1 MGMGGSGDV
10 EATVPPPQLDLFEPL
25 LEKETERIYVNGN
38 GNANGNGHAAN
49 GHHVAMIG
57 MKESPVES
65 LDFELVENEIF
76 RQDWRSRKK
85 SEILQYVAVKWASV
99 FLLGILTATAALGIN
114 TAVENI
120 AGLKFLWTVKFMQT
134 ESIVMAFVVYAG
146 INVML
151 VMVASLLCVYIG
163 PSAAGSGIPEV
174 KAYLN
179 GVDIPNIFSIKTLF
193 VKIIGSIGSVAGG
206 LIVGKEGPL
215 VHVGSCIASIL
226 GQGGSV
232 KYGMTCKWLRYL
244 KNDRDRRD
252 LVTCGAAAG
261 VAAAFRAPVGG
272 VLFALEE
279 ATSWWRGPLLWRAF
293 FTTAVV
299 AVVLRTGIA
308 WCKQGHCGLAGEGG
322 MIIFDVKGVE
332 DNYGLDELVPVVV
345 LGLLGGV
352 LGSLFNQINAKIVVW
367 SGGWLKKKGKFAKI
381 THAVIIALFTS
392 ICSFGLPWLAKC
404 QPCPDHLTIPG
415 EKSCPTYGRAG
426 NFKNFHCPDGY
437 YNDLAGLFFNTNED
451 TVRNLFSKGTN
462 GEFEFSSLFLYLGSA
477 YSLALLTY
485 GIAVPSGLFVPAILC
500 GATYGRIVGMVMG
513 TVHKNGPIDEGV
525 YAILG
530 AASFLGGS
538 MRMTVSLCIIL
549 LELTNNLLLLPL
561 IMLVLLISKTVGD
574 CFNDG
579 LYSLHVHIKGIP
591 FLEAH
596 PPRFMSHLTARDAIT
611 QPLIWFSKVERV
623 GTIVEVLRS
632 TNHNAFPIVDDDVEQ
647 SGQPVLFGLVLR
659 SHLLV
664 LLKKKQF
671 SDNRY
676 SQAQKEQSSL
686 VTSAEFAKPGS
697 GKGLTIDDI
706 EFTVAE
712 EEMFLDIHEVA
723 NTSPYTVVETM
734 SLAKTYTLFRQLG
747 LRHLCVVPR
756 TSEGQPIIGLL
767 TRHDFMSN
775 YLLNRFP
782 HVRQN
787 DYTKIRAFTSSTV
800 GSRL

>member
-1 MGMGGSGDV
+1 MGGNENDHRGAAV
-10 EATVPPPQLDLFEPL
+10 EPPPQLDLYEPL
-25 LEKETERIYVNGN
+25 LDEKIKASPR
-38 GNANGNGHAAN
+38 NAAMHQAEIGTK
-49 GHHVAMIG
+49 VAPI
-57 MKESPVES
+57 ES
-65 LDFELVENEIF
+65 LDFELVENELF

-85 SEILQYVAVKWASV
+85 SEIVQYVVVKWAFV
-99 FLLGILTATAALGIN
+99 FFVGILTALAALGIN
-114 TAVENI
+114 IAVENI
-120 AGLKFLWTVKFMQT
+120 AGLKFQFTVKFMN
-134 ESIVMAFVVYAG
+134 SDNFIMAFVVYAG
-146 INVML
+146 VNMFL
-151 VMVASLLCVYIG
+151 VMAAALLCVYIG

-179 GVDIPNIFSIKTLF
+179 GVDTPNIFSIKTLI
-193 VKIIGSIGSVAGG
+193 VKILGSIGSVSGG

-215 VHVGSCIASIL
+215 VHVGACIASLL
-226 GQGGSV
+226 GQGGSTRH
-232 KYGMTCKWLRYL
+232 GLTCKWLRYL

-279 ATSWWRGPLLWRAF
+279 VTSWWRGPLLWRAF
-293 FTTAVV
+293 FTSAVV
-299 AVVLRTGIA
+299 AVILRTGIS

-322 MIIFDVKGVE
+322 LIMFDVSGVQ
-332 DNYGLDELVPVVV
+332 DNYGLNELIPVVV
-345 LGLLGGV
+345 LGVLGGV
-352 LGSLFNQINAKIVVW
+352 LGSLFNQINAKIIVW
-367 SGGWLKKKGKFAKI
+367 SAWWLKRKGKFAKI
-381 THAVIIALFTS
+381 TQAVIVALITS
-392 ICSFGLPWLAKC
+392 ICSFGLPWLATC
-404 QPCPDHLTIPG
+404 RPCPDHVSIPG

-426 NFKNFHCPDGY
+426 NFKNFHCPAGS
-437 YNDLAGLFFNTNED
+437 YNDLAGLFFSTNED

-462 GEFEFSSLFLYLGSA
+462 GEFQFGSLFLYLGSA

-500 GATYGRIVGMVMG
+500 GATYGRIVGMIMG
-513 TVHKNGPIDEGV
+513 IFYTKGTFDEGV
-525 YAILG
+525 YALLG

-591 FLEAH
+591 FMEAH
-596 PPRFMSHLTARDAIT
+596 PPRFMSHLSARDAIT

-623 GTIVEVLRS
+623 GTIVEVLRD
-632 TNHNAFPIVDDDVEQ
+632 TKHHAFPVVDDDIEY
-647 SGQPVLFGLVLR
+647 SGKPVLLGLVLR

-664 LLKKKQF
+664 LLKKKHF
-671 SDNRY
+671 LEMKAAHSP
-676 SQAQKEQSSL
+676 EQGSL

-697 GKGLTIDDI
+697 GKGLTIQEI
-706 EFTVAE
+706 ELTPAE
-712 EEMFLDIHEVA
+712 EEMFLDIHEVS

-734 SLAKTYTLFRQLG
+734 SLAKAYTLFRQLG

-756 TSEGQPIIGLL
+756 TSEGQPIIGIL

-775 YLLNRFP
+775 HLLNLFP

-787 DYTKIRAFTSSTV
+787 DYTKIQAFTSKIGET
-800 GSRL
+800 RL

>member
-1 MGMGGSGDV
+1 MGGSEEGGEYRDV
-10 EATVPPPQLDLFEPL
+10 EATVAPPQLGMYEPL
-25 LEKETERIYVNGN
+25 LEKEKGFAIADGNGN
-38 GNANGNGHAAN
+38 GNGNSAN

-57 MKESPVES
+57 TKVSPIES

-76 RQDWRSRKK
+76 RQDWRTRKK
-85 SEILQYVAVKWASV
+85 SEILQYVAVKWAFV
-99 FLLGILTATAALGIN
+99 FLVGILTAITALGIN
-114 TAVENI
+114 IAVENI
-120 AGLKFLWTVKFMQT
+120 AGMKFLWTVKFMQ
-134 ESIVMAFVVYAG
+134 SDSFVMAFVVYAG
-146 INVML
+146 FNVTL
-151 VMVASLLCVYIG
+151 VTVASLLCVYIG

-179 GVDIPNIFSIKTLF
+179 GVDTPNIFSIKTLF
-193 VKIIGSIGSVAGG
+193 VKILGSIGSVAGG

-232 KYGMTCKWLRYL
+232 KHGLTCKWLRYL

-272 VLFALEE
+272 VLFAMEE
-279 ATSWWRGPLLWRAF
+279 VTSWWRGPLLWRAF

-322 MIIFDVKGVE
+322 LIIFDVSGVQ
-332 DNYGLDELVPVVV
+332 DNYGLNELVPVVV

-352 LGSLFNQINAKIVVW
+352 LGSLFNQINAKIIMW

-381 THAVIIALFTS
+381 AQAVIVALITS

-404 QPCPDHLTIPG
+404 RPCPDHLTIPG
-415 EKSCPTYGRAG
+415 EKSCPSYGRAG

-513 TVHKNGPIDEGV
+513 MFYKNGPIDEGV
-525 YAILG
+525 YALLG

-611 QPLIWFSKVERV
+611 RPLIWFSKVERV
-623 GTIVEVLRS
+623 GAIVEVLRS
-632 TNHNAFPIVDDDVEQ
+632 TNHHAFPIVDNDEQ
-647 SGQPVLFGLVLR
+647 SGKPVLFGLVLR

-671 SDNRY
+671 LEDRY
-676 SQAQKEQSSL
+676 SYAEKEQSSL
-686 VTSAEFAKPGS
+686 VSSAEFAKPGS

-706 EFTVAE
+706 ELTAVE

-734 SLAKTYTLFRQLG
+734 SLAKAYTLFRQLG

-756 TSEGQPIIGLL
+756 TSEVHNITIIYAYSEHCRPG
-767 TRHDFMSN
+767 
-775 YLLNRFP
+775 
-782 HVRQN
+782 VR
-787 DYTKIRAFTSSTV
+787 
-800 GSRL
+800 